1 MAEERETSVQVLKAF
16 APLDGMK
23 RENLAALAKKITVRT
38 LNSGRLMFDQGD
50 TDKRTFWLVSGTLEI
65 SESERTVATLR
76 GGTPETRNPLYPQL
90 PRRVSARARGDVTYL
105 SIDSDLLDVMITWDQ
120 TGTYEVAELQA
131 QLQNAGSDDW
141 MTTLL
146 QTKAFHRIPP
156 ANIQAIFQ
164 RLQRVPTQAGEVIIK
179 QGGEG
184 DYFYIIVSGKC
195 AVSRETPLKQEGI
208 RLAELGV
215 GDTFGEEALI
225 AEAKRNATITMLS
238 DGVLMRL
245 KKEDFR
251 ELMNE
256 PLLQWVSREQAS
268 EIVAKGG
275 RWLDVRLPS
284 EHQTLAI
291 EGALNIPLY
300 LIRLKLST
308 LDPALSYV
316 VYCDTGRRSSAAA
329 YLMVERGFDAYV
341 LTGGLSDGNTAA
353 ARTPAAP
360 PKAAATPKA
369 PALPKPPGGK

>member
-1 MAEERETSVQVLKAF
+1 MAEERESNVQQLKAF
-16 APLDGMK
+16 APLDGLK
-23 RENLAALAKKITVRT
+23 RENLAALAKKITLRT
-38 LNSGRLMFDQGD
+38 LNSGRLMFDEGD
-50 TDKRTFWLVSGTLEI
+50 TDKRTFWLVSGTLDI
-65 SESERTVATLR
+65 SEGERQVGMLR
-76 GGTPETRNPLYPQL
+76 GGTPEARNPVFPQL
-90 PRRVSARARGDVTYL
+90 PRRVSARARGEVTYL

-120 TGTYEVAELQA
+120 TGTYEVSELQEH
-131 QLQNAGSDDW
+131 LQNAGSDDW

-164 RLQRVPTQAGEVIIK
+164 RLQRVPTKAADVIIK

-195 AVSRETPLKQEGI
+195 AVSRETPLRQEGI
-208 RLAELGV
+208 KLAELGV

-225 AEAKRNATITMLS
+225 AEAKRNATVTMVT

-245 KKEDFR
+245 NKQDFR

-256 PLLQWVSREQAS
+256 PLLQWVSREQAT
-268 EIVAKGG
+268 EIVAGGG

-308 LDPALSYV
+308 LDKEVPYV

-329 YLMVERGFDAYV
+329 YLLVERGFDAYV
-341 LTGGLSDGNTAA
+341 LTGGLSNGASAA
-353 ARTPAAP
+353 SGARAAPKPAAQ
-360 PKAAATPKA
+360 A
-369 PALPKPPGGK
+369 KPPGVKPSG

>member
-23 RENLAALAKKITVRT
+23 RENLAALAKKITLRT

-50 TDKRTFWLVSGTLEI
+50 TDKRTFWLVEGTLEI
-65 SESERTVATLR
+65 TEGERAVGTLK
-76 GGTPETRNPLYPQL
+76 GGTPEARNPLYPQL
-90 PRRVSARARGDVTYL
+90 PRRVGARARGDVTYL
-105 SIDSDLLDVMITWDQ
+105 SIDSDLLDVMIAWDQ
-120 TGTYEVAELQA
+120 TGTYEVGELQT

-164 RLQRVPTQAGEVIIK
+164 RLQRTPTKAGEVVIK
-179 QGGEG
+179 QGGDG
-184 DYFYIIVSGKC
+184 DFFYIIVEGRC

-225 AEAKRNATITMLS
+225 AEAKRNATVTMLS

-256 PLLQWVSREQAS
+256 PLLQWVSREEAS
-268 EIVAKGG
+268 EIVGKGG

-284 EHQTLAI
+284 EHQTLAV

-308 LDPALSYV
+308 LDPAVPYV

-329 YLMVERGFDAYV
+329 YLMVERGFEAYV
-341 LTGGLSDGNTAA
+341 LTGGLSNGSSAARPAPGAA
-353 ARTPAAP
+353 AA
-360 PKAAATPKA
+360 PKA
-369 PALPKPPGGK
+369 PAPAKAPGAK

>member
-1 MAEERETSVQVLKAF
+1 MAEERATSVQVLKSF

-38 LNSGRLMFDQGD
+38 LNAGRLMFDQGD
-50 TDKRTFWLVSGTLEI
+50 TDKRTFWLVSGSLEI
-65 SESERTVATLR
+65 NEGDRTVATLT
-76 GGTPETRNPLYPQL
+76 GGTPEARNPLYPQL
-90 PRRVSARARGDVTYL
+90 PRRVSARARGEVTYL

-164 RLQRVPTQAGEVIIK
+164 RLQRLPTRAGEVIIK

-225 AEAKRNATITMLS
+225 AEAKRNATVTMIS

-308 LDPALSYV
+308 LDPAVPYV

-329 YLMVERGFDAYV
+329 YLLVERGFDAYV
-341 LTGGLSDGNTAA
+341 LSGGISNGSAA
-353 ARTPAAP
+353 ARALQAKAAGAKPAAE
-360 PKAAATPKA
+360 
-369 PALPKPPGGK
+369 